1 VQHAPSRLRPPRQ
14 GGRLTQLL
22 VVTAPTI
29 VGRAGNFLALVVL
42 GTLVTAEEYGQLVVL
57 QTVLLGISSIL
68 VSSSS
73 LSLNAATARIRG
85 VRDLPVTALYR
96 AALRGRRRVIV
107 TVSLAA
113 AVLVPIGHGVL
124 GGAVP
129 SIPGSVAVAAVSATS
144 GFLLMGDAVV
154 AVVTGSGRYVVG
166 SCVEAGRAVAG
177 GVGTLI
183 GTVTLGPVAGVAGM
197 ILPDAL
203 LVGVIL
209 LVGLRR
215 RHPGVPDLRTGSAN
229 EGTGAGVLSNALGQV
244 TQWLLLFGVQA
255 TGGPAA
261 VGVYGAANRFASL
274 VTILPLSFGK
284 TVLGQLAGDGGGRGR
299 WTSRSFMVVLSALS
313 LATAVLAFA
322 ILLVGFPALAQ
333 VYEHLERITALLL
346 AASVLRALLMGAG
359 YICVARRRWT
369 TWVLADLTS
378 MAVTVIGLVVVWT
391 LGADLGSVIVVYGL
405 ANAAGLAV
413 RIVGSSNRRRS

>member
-1 VQHAPSRLRPPRQ
+1 
-14 GGRLTQLL
+14 
-22 VVTAPTI
+22 
-29 VGRAGNFLALVVL
+29 
-42 GTLVTAEEYGQLVVL
+42 
-57 QTVLLGISSIL
+57 
-68 VSSSS
+68 
-73 LSLNAATARIRG
+73 
-85 VRDLPVTALYR
+85 
-96 AALRGRRRVIV
+96 
-107 TVSLAA
+107 
-113 AVLVPIGHGVL
+113 
-124 GGAVP
+124 
-129 SIPGSVAVAAVSATS
+129 
-144 GFLLMGDAVV
+144 
-154 AVVTGSGRYVVG
+154 
-166 SCVEAGRAVAG
+166 
-177 GVGTLI
+177 
-183 GTVTLGPVAGVAGM
+183 M

-244 TQWLLLFGVQA
+244 TQWLLLFGVQT

-284 TVLGQLAGDGGGRGR
+284 TVLGQLAGDEGGHSR
-299 WTSRSFMVVLSALS
+299 WTSRAFMIVLSVLS

-322 ILLVGFPALAQ
+322 IMLVGFPALAH
-333 VYEHLERITALLL
+333 VYEDLERITALLL

-378 MAVTVIGLVVVWT
+378 MAITVVGLVVVWT
-391 LGADLGSVIVVYGL
+391 LGTGLGSVIVVYGSPTRL
-405 ANAAGLAV
+405 AS
-413 RIVGSSNRRRS
+413 RCGSSAAAIDGDHDN